1 MLLLLS
7 KVYKVNIW
15 MWNFG
20 ARTAKPTTLW
30 SSSSMIQGFW
40 SPRKFDMKK
49 YQQLRD
55 KDFQPCKPYYN
66 RNGKKCWKG
75 TSDLKKTG
83 RPALDELP

>member
-1 MLLLLS
+1 
-7 KVYKVNIW
+7 
-15 MWNFG
+15 
-20 ARTAKPTTLW
+20 
-30 SSSSMIQGFW
+30 MIQGFW

-75 TSDLKKTG
+75 TSDVKKTG